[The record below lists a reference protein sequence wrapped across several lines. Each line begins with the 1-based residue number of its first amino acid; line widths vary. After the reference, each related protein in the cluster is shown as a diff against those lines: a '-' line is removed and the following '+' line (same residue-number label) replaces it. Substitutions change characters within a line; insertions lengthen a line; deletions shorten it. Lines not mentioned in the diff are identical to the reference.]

1 MATNKHATVRYNALD
16 KCFSNYNHRYTFD
29 DLLEVCREAIC
40 MEYGDDTGISI
51 RTLRDDIRFM
61 KSEEGYSAPIV
72 VKKDG
77 GKPYYIYE
85 DREFSIK
92 KQKLNSAEIEQLKHT
107 LITLSRFKGLPQFEW
122 INEIVARLEGEF
134 NLNNNISEVVGFE
147 SNPDLVGLAH
157 FDRLFNAI
165 ISKKVLKI
173 NYSPSFHSAENYLV
187 HPYYLKQYNNRWFL
201 FGLCDDRIMN
211 LALDRINDFCE
222 SSSQYI
228 ENKDINFDEY
238 FDDVVGVSV
247 PIGRISELIRLRVD
261 KSRYNYIKTK
271 PIHLTQK
278 EIKAE
283 ENEDSV
289 VIELDLIP
297 NYEFETLLLGF
308 ANDIEILEP
317 ELLKNK
323 IKARAEG
330 VIKKNS

>member
-1 MATNKHATVRYNALD
+1 MLQLDINALD

-29 DLLEVCREAIC
+29 DLLEACREAIY
-40 MEYGDDTGISI
+40 MEYGDNTGISI
-51 RTLRDDIRFM
+51 RILRDDIRFM

-72 VKKDG
+72 SRKDG

-157 FDRLFNAI
+157 FDSIFNAI

-173 NYSPSFHSAENYLV
+173 NYSLSFHSAENYLV

-222 SSSQYI
+222 YSSQYI

-247 PIGRISELIRLRVD
+247 PIGRISERIRLKVD
-261 KSRYNYIKTK
+261 KNRYNYIKTK
-271 PIHLTQK
+271 PIYLTQK
-278 EIKAE
+278 KL
-283 ENEDSV
+283 S
-289 VIELDLIP
+289 
-297 NYEFETLLLGF
+297 
-308 ANDIEILEP
+308 
-317 ELLKNK
+317 LKKTK
-323 IKARAEG
+323 IQ
-330 VIKKNS
+330 

>member
-16 KCFSNYNHRYTFD
+16 KCLSNYNHRYTFD
-29 DLLEVCREAIC
+29 DLLEACKEAIS
-40 MEYGDDTGISI
+40 MEYGDETGISI

-72 VKKDG
+72 YRKDG
-77 GKPYYIYE
+77 GKPYYMYG

-147 SNPDLVGLAH
+147 SNPDLVGLVH
-157 FDRLFNAI
+157 FDKLFNAI

-173 NYSPSFHSAENYLV
+173 NYSPSFQAAEEYIV

-201 FGLCDDRIMN
+201 FGLHNNRIMN

-222 SSSQYI
+222 VSSQYI
-228 ENKDINFDEY
+228 KNKDINFDEY

-247 PIGRISELIRLRVD
+247 PYDCISEAIKLRVD
-261 KSRYNYIKTK
+261 KKRYNYIKTK
-271 PIHLTQK
+271 PIHLSQK

-283 ENEDSV
+283 ENEVSV

-308 ANDIEILEP
+308 ADDIEILEP
-317 ELLKNK
+317 QSLKNK
-323 IKARAEG
+323 IKARAEA
-330 VIKKNS
+330 ILKKNT